1 MSFTRFLCNMI
12 LLANTLQIAI
22 WIFEPQ
28 NHLAYVQIF
37 LGCVLIN
44 MFIFD
49 PMIKERFE
57 P

>member
-1 MSFTRFLCNMI
+1 MI